1 MKKHILGL
9 LLLAVFVAGWQVRLA
24 AQTVADRRAERRE
37 DRADVRATRRE
48 DRAAVRAVRRST
60 LVLAPGFPIARAVG
74 LAVVVHTVGTPV
86 VVSAAPVFLPTMVW
100 GAALVALPQ
109 PEGLAWQGSDY
120 LEATDGWVD
129 SNFSVDRR
137 GDELFLDL
145 SGQAQLDFAEVTF
158 ASGQVQVVDFQNRI
172 YGSGVYDLLDSID
185 GRRVSTVRIVANS
198 ITDPTRLTVYLR

>member
-1 MKKHILGL
+1 MKKQILGL
-9 LLLAVFVAGWQVRLA
+9 LLLAVFVSGWPVRLA
-24 AQTVADRRAERRE
+24 AQGLADRRAERRE

-60 LVLAPGFPIARAVG
+60 LVLAPGFPIPRAVG
-74 LAVVVHTVGTPV
+74 LAVVVHAAGTPV

-109 PEGLAWQGSDY
+109 PGGLAWQDSDY
-120 LEATDGWVD
+120 LEATDGWID
-129 SNFSVDRR
+129 SNFGVDRR

-145 SGQAQLDFAEVTF
+145 SGRAQLDFAEVTF
-158 ASGQVQVVDFQNRI
+158 ASGEVQVVDFQNRI

-185 GRRVSTVRIVANS
+185 GRRVETVRIVASS
-198 ITDPTRLTVYLR
+198 ITDQTRLNVYLR